1 MILLSVDAVR
11 KHFGPE
17 SVLGGVGFEVRPGE
31 RIGLVGPNGSGK
43 TTLLRILAGREEA
56 DSGTCEIHP
65 SVRLGYLGQQLVV
78 EAGRTLWEEARG
90 ALAPL
95 IALES
100 ELLDVAHSLSLAED
114 DTEHRRLAARYDHLH
129 QELHRHDAYNLDHR
143 IEEVLD
149 GLKFRRQVFE
159 QPVESLSGGEQNRL
173 MLAKLLLG
181 EPDLMLLDEPSNH
194 LDVEATEWLE
204 DFLAQNKAAM
214 ILVSHDRYF
223 LDKVTTRTLELFH
236 GTVESYPGNF
246 SAYRRQRAERLV
258 VQRRTYEKQQVEIAK
273 AKEFIRRNAYGQKH
287 AQAEDRRKK
296 LDRLEPVELP
306 REIATP
312 LMDFPPAARSGD
324 IVLRVEH
331 LSKAYDR
338 PLFED
343 VSFDVARG
351 ERWGML
357 GPNGS
362 GKTTLLRCL
371 IGQMEPDGGRVV
383 VGHGVRIGYFDQ
395 HLSTLADH
403 ARVVDA
409 IRPPRGTF
417 EEKKRRDLLAR
428 FGLTGEAAL
437 QTAGSLSGGERCRA
451 ALARLSAAEANL
463 LVLDEP
469 TNHLD
474 LWARDALERSLR
486 AFQGTVLFVSHD
498 RYFLDQVADHLLVIE
513 RPGELRVVEGNY
525 ATYQQ
530 LLGRSVDGTSGERN
544 KPYEGGGTAEPEKRA
559 VKANNAAKRPRKR
572 RRFRYRKIDDLE
584 REIFERETRI
594 DELHALLAEPETLR
608 DGPQVRRF
616 KDEIV
621 EQQQTLETLYA
632 HWEEATELDG

>member
-1 MILLSVDAVR
+1 MILLSVDGIR
-11 KHFGPE
+11 KRFGPE
-17 SVLGGVGFEVRPGE
+17 SVLGGVGFDVRPGE

-56 DSGTCEIHP
+56 DSGTCEAHP
-65 SVRLGYLGQQLVV
+65 SARLGYLEQQLVV
-78 EAGRTLWEEARG
+78 KAGRTLWEEARG

-95 IALES
+95 IALER
-100 ELLDVAHSLSLAED
+100 ELVEVAHSLSETD
-114 DTEHRRLAARYDHLH
+114 DDGEHRRLAARYDHLN

-149 GLKFRRQVFE
+149 GLGFRREVSE

-246 SAYRRQRAERLV
+246 SAYRRQRSERIL

-273 AKEFIRRNAYGQKH
+273 AKEFIRRNVYGQKH

-296 LDRLEPVELP
+296 LERIEPVDLP

-324 IVLRVEH
+324 IVVRVEH
-331 LSKAYDR
+331 LSKGYDR

-371 IGQMEPDGGRVV
+371 IGEMTPDGGRVI

-395 HLSTLADH
+395 HLSTVADH
-403 ARVVDA
+403 VRVVDA
-409 IRPPRGTF
+409 IRPPHAILD
-417 EEKKRRDLLAR
+417 EKKRRDLLAR
-428 FGLTGEAAL
+428 FGLTGDAAL
-437 QTAGSLSGGERCRA
+437 QKAGSLSGGERCRA

-474 LWARDALERSLR
+474 LWARDALEQSLR

-513 RPGELRVVEGNY
+513 QPGKLRVVEGNY
-525 ATYQQ
+525 ATYQHM
-530 LLGRSVDGTSGERN
+530 LGRTVDGAT
-544 KPYEGGGTAEPEKRA
+544 EGGQRSEPEGRPA
-559 VKANNAAKRPRKR
+559 KANNAARSTRKR
-572 RRFRYRKIDDLE
+572 RRFPYRKIDDLE
-584 REIFERETRI
+584 REIFERESRI
-594 DELHALLAEPETLR
+594 EELHVLLAEPETLR
-608 DGPQVRRF
+608 DGSRVREH
-616 KDEIV
+616 KAEIA
-621 EQQQTLETLYA
+621 EQQETLETLYA